1 MDTRKI
7 EDVPFEEVHEI
18 QRYGTYFSEKSF
30 WKKIERVAKKVGAT
44 VLRPVFTLY
53 YMLQDEKVPLQHK
66 AYIIGALGYF
76 ILPFDL
82 IPESVLPIIGFTD
95 DVAVMTFVLKMV
107 KDSIT
112 PEIRRKADQKILDLF
127 PDPALIGRY
136 SNGRISGSS
145 SLPFSFPEGGLRG
158 SPGIWPLDTPRY
170 SPRSAGRCLDI
181 GYRRWLLPR
190 YRIARRRTG

>member
-66 AYIIGALGYF
+66 AYIIGALG
-76 ILPFDL
+76 
-82 IPESVLPIIGFTD
+82 FTD

-127 PDPALIGRY
+127 PDPA
-136 SNGRISGSS
+136 
-145 SLPFSFPEGGLRG
+145 
-158 SPGIWPLDTPRY
+158 
-170 SPRSAGRCLDI
+170 
-181 GYRRWLLPR
+181 
-190 YRIARRRTG
+190 

>member
-66 AYIIGALGYF
+66 AYIIGGFRVLYSC
-76 ILPFDL
+76 LSTL
-82 IPESVLPIIGFTD
+82 IPESVLPHYR
-95 DVAVMTFVLKMV
+95 LH
-107 KDSIT
+107 
-112 PEIRRKADQKILDLF
+112 
-127 PDPALIGRY
+127 
-136 SNGRISGSS
+136 
-145 SLPFSFPEGGLRG
+145 
-158 SPGIWPLDTPRY
+158 
-170 SPRSAGRCLDI
+170 GRCGGDDF
-181 GYRRWLLPR
+181 
-190 YRIARRRTG
+190 RIENGEG

>member
-82 IPESVLPIIGFTD
+82 IPESVLPI
-95 DVAVMTFVLKMV
+95 VLKMV

-127 PDPALIGRY
+127 PDPA
-136 SNGRISGSS
+136 
-145 SLPFSFPEGGLRG
+145 
-158 SPGIWPLDTPRY
+158 
-170 SPRSAGRCLDI
+170 
-181 GYRRWLLPR
+181 
-190 YRIARRRTG
+190 

>member
-82 IPESVLPIIGFTD
+82 IPECVLPIIGF
-95 DVAVMTFVLKMV
+95 TFVLKMV

-127 PDPALIGRY
+127 PDPA
-136 SNGRISGSS
+136 
-145 SLPFSFPEGGLRG
+145 
-158 SPGIWPLDTPRY
+158 
-170 SPRSAGRCLDI
+170 
-181 GYRRWLLPR
+181 
-190 YRIARRRTG
+190 

>member
-127 PDPALIGRY
+127 PGVIATGEYREAPRF
-136 SNGRISGSS
+136 
-145 SLPFSFPEGGLRG
+145 PFSFPEGGLRG

-170 SPRSAGRCLDI
+170 SPRSVGRCLDI

-190 YRIARRRTG
+190 CRIVRRRTG

>member
-76 ILPFDL
+76 YTAFRF
-82 IPESVLPIIGFTD
+82 G
-95 DVAVMTFVLKMV
+95 
-107 KDSIT
+107 
-112 PEIRRKADQKILDLF
+112 
-127 PDPALIGRY
+127 
-136 SNGRISGSS
+136 SGERAPHNR
-145 SLPFSFPEGGLRG
+145 LH
-158 SPGIWPLDTPRY
+158 
-170 SPRSAGRCLDI
+170 GRCGGDDF
-181 GYRRWLLPR
+181 
-190 YRIARRRTG
+190 RIENGEG

>member
-1 MDTRKI
+1 MRLLRKALNTGVEVALCNI
-7 EDVPFEEVHEI
+7 SSFDVQFF
-18 QRYGTYFSEKSF
+18 YTTCYLCDGTYFSEKSF

-127 PDPALIGRY
+127 PDPA
-136 SNGRISGSS
+136 
-145 SLPFSFPEGGLRG
+145 
-158 SPGIWPLDTPRY
+158 
-170 SPRSAGRCLDI
+170 
-181 GYRRWLLPR
+181 
-190 YRIARRRTG
+190 